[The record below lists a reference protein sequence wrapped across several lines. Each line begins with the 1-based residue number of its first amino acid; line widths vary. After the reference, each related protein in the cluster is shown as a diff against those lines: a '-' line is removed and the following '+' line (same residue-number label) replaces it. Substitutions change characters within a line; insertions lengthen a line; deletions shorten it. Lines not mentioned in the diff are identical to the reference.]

1 MQQIE
6 VVPKRKGSQTEGMA
20 RARGGKAEVF
30 AFGSL
35 TRSWFGVGSDLFRA
49 GERRQTAENGKP
61 SGPRQPVGRTKTN
74 RVTFFAKVQEWGNG
88 RRTGPTNGSRRAGG
102 GDNATEFVAGTKLG
116 RLFFLSLPLLLPSS
130 RFSLGPSLRCS
141 NCLSPLYCYFEKEKR
156 GAARKRAEE
165 EGRRRRTN
173 GGILIGMRGARNSG
187 IL

>member
-1 MQQIE
+1 MFFARLQQIE
-6 VVPKRKGSQTEGMA
+6 VIPKRKGSKTKGMA

-35 TRSWFGVGSDLFRA
+35 TRSWFGVGSDFFRA

-88 RRTGPTNGSRRAGG
+88 GRTGWTNGSRWAGG
-102 GDNATEFVAGTKLG
+102 CDNATEFVAGTKLG

-141 NCLSPLYCYFEKEKR
+141 NCLSPLYCYFEKEREGRAGRKR
-156 GAARKRAEE
+156 GRE
-165 EGRRRRTN
+165 
-173 GGILIGMRGARNSG
+173 
-187 IL
+187 